1 MATNL
6 YPFSHNLDGADK
18 PLIIMGLVQAG
29 SSQAIK
35 AGELC
40 VYNETASNWVPVDA
54 VADYKYSLAFAAE
67 EQKASDLARY
77 MQFYAIR
84 EHDVWEMALAAARSC
99 VYGDA
104 LTLTASD
111 SQKLTYDADGFPVAT
126 YIGRGN
132 YPEVGTTI
140 GSLSYAQVIFN
151 PEVSY
156 LYRWVKLRPT
166 SRVYD
171 LTSATTLTAEHNG
184 AIITNKSASG
194 SVTVTAPAAIFSGFS
209 FKMAVMSNN
218 AFVFDPKPD
227 TSKLYI
233 KGAAN
238 TAGATSSMTDIGD
251 FAEYVFDG
259 TDWLAINS
267 ISGAD
272 DDITI
277 A

>member
-29 SSQAIK
+29 ATQAIK
-35 AGELC
+35 QGELC

-67 EQKASDLARY
+67 EQKATGLARY

-84 EHDVWEMALAAARSC
+84 EHDVWEMALATARSC

-104 LTLTASD
+104 LSLTASD

-156 LYRWVKLRPT
+156 LYRWIKLGKVQRDF
-166 SRVYD
+166 D
-171 LTSATTLTAEHNG
+171 LTAATTLTAEHNG
-184 AIITNKSASG
+184 GIIHNKSASG
-194 SVTVTAPAAIFSGFS
+194 SVTITAPATIFKGFGFRQS
-209 FKMAVMSNN
+209 VMSDN

-227 TSKLYI
+227 TASCI
-233 KGAAN
+233 VRGDVQ
-238 TAGATSSMTDIGD
+238 TAGEYISMTDIGD
-251 FAEYVFDG
+251 WIDWYFDG
-259 TDWLAINS
+259 TDWLGTAS

-272 DDITI
+272 ADITVE
-277 A
+277 